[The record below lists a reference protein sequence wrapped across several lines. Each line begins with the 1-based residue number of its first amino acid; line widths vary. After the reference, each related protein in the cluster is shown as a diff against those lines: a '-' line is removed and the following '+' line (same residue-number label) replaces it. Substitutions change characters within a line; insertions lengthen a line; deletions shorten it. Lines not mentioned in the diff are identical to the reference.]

1 MPPAMNPTRNDI
13 PNSLREKICLLLDP
27 RLASALDLFSRCKD
41 AHWNVKGPQF
51 AELHR
56 LFDLVATDALEYADD
71 LAERIVQ
78 LGGTA
83 LGSAREVAARSGLA
97 ARSGSAQGWEAHVTH
112 VADSLSAFG
121 KAVRAGIDE
130 AAELGDADTA
140 DLFTE
145 ISRGVDKWLWQVE
158 SHVQK

>member
-1 MPPAMNPTRNDI
+1 MSPALNPTRNDI
-13 PNSLREKICLLLDP
+13 AHTTREKLVRLLEP
-27 RLASALDLFSRCKD
+27 RLADAVDLFTRCKD

-56 LFDLVATDALEYADD
+56 LFDQVATDALEYSDE
-71 LAERIVQ
+71 LAERLVQ

-83 LGSAREVAARSGLA
+83 AGSAREVAARSSLP
-97 ARSGSAQGWEAHVTH
+97 ARGAIQGWEAHVGH
-112 VADSLSAFG
+112 VADALSAFG
-121 KAVRAGIDE
+121 KSVRAGIDE
-130 AAELGDADTA
+130 ATELGDADTA

-145 ISRGVDKWLWQVE
+145 VSRGVDKWLWQVE

>member
-1 MPPAMNPTRNDI
+1 MTPSMNPTRNDI
-13 PNSLREKICLLLDP
+13 PHATREKIGRVLDP
-27 RLASALDLFSRCKD
+27 RLAEAIDLYTRCKD

-56 LFDLVATDALEYADD
+56 LFDAVAVDALEYADD

-83 LGSAREVAARSGLA
+83 VGSVREVASRSSLPQKA
-97 ARSGSAQGWEAHVTH
+97 STQGWEAHVSH

-130 AAELGDADTA
+130 AMELGDADTA
-140 DLFTE
+140 DLLTE
-145 ISRGVDKWLWQVE
+145 VSRGVDKWLWQVE